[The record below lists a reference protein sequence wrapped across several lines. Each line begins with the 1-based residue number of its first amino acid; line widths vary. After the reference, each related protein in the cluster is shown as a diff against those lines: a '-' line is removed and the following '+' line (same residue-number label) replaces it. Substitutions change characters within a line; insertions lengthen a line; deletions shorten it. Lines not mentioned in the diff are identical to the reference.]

1 MVIIALHFDSK
12 LKTPKGTYQDINNS
26 LAEYLFPETKFAL
39 AEIEEEVTKPE
50 DLALPSM
57 TPEFSSGKKVYFA
70 SEEIRDKVYP
80 VLSDGAAYG
89 SLVFTPCKDFKELKD
104 VRILVVD
111 DETGENGG
119 VMSHEKAQR
128 MVGDCYGRM
137 TPELGQVLTGNGN
150 IPFQFRIGIKPQDGN
165 DVYRIAKGTLAVSNQ
180 LEALGQPRLSQLPDG
195 TTKVKVGYDL
205 VLATSSF
212 KGRKDKSK
220 IQPGEYNL
228 TVGIGVKT
236 LAKRSKHSL
245 GTQILVNYPK
255 GVEADILP
263 IIKNQAQELAAVQ
276 SDPRKVSQYIV
287 EKNEKRMQLAAEKDE
302 LGNFDDVFGVSEQ
315 LREDK
320 FSNLLK
326 ICVEHN
332 PQLLEHPY
340 IVNRLESLIRN
351 EWLDI
356 ATGRS
361 IEFQSALAQPS
372 LELKEDEVCVPNI
385 PEGEKLIVTRSPL
398 INSNGVITLTNKHL
412 PEFAQEKGTIHIHPK
427 TAAAYLQADFDG
439 DRLAYEQASR
449 YPTLAA
455 EIEEKQRPENR
466 HAEVIKAAKIP
477 YQAKSFAEIA
487 LAASSNDIGSIANS
501 IQKAVAITNEIDF
514 LPQQKIPQF
523 VKKLTVQARAIAH
536 QDLSEI
542 PQEKNEQATALQSKA
557 RTIVENADDTQQV
570 LEIGKR
576 MFFETVDLLS
586 NELQT
591 AADGPKSAARPK
603 ERVLEFAEIIL
614 EARDVAWIQAKKN
627 PNVFLN
633 EPLKTENYS
642 PIDRIASVAN
652 LQWQDHH
659 LEKLPT
665 DQFRN
670 FFPKDFTPETLQR
683 AKEVVQTYNALYR
696 DAVKLEERSK
706 TESNYQL
713 RVTSQTSGKEIIL
726 TDISKYNHP
735 DVWSAKTLDIRL
747 CRDSEVAERS
757 RSEGTLVG
765 VAKTQEGEWKTVGKV
780 AQSSIKEHNLQ
791 ERMTLFQAK
800 TELKPG
806 ITQAEID
813 AKFQE
818 ANNFADSIRNQT
830 DKPNE
835 LQAAIWD
842 VAHASAQKGYQYYSR
857 ASAAFNIF
865 PDLVVEQ
872 AKEFQFE
879 AIKLAG
885 LHHPTNEW
893 GEQLNHKTVDFEIA
907 LETRV
912 GHPNVNKR
920 VVLVEGKQLAPVSE
934 SDYHP
939 PIGTTGKATILPA
952 PSTSLTAT
960 TPKGNT
966 LKITQLTKHDFA
978 GQEFSKTP
986 ATLTIA
992 FKNTTPVVKIGDNVL
1007 GVLDKESCEKLQ
1019 KAGRYKPGVEIQVEL
1034 QNNRASTAMLHVDK
1048 HCLQFP
1054 EDWIRE
1060 ADASKQAWI
1069 QENLQLSE
1077 VKVLETK
1084 PYQRSEWEMKMT
1096 KTALRELNGVQ
1107 PNSLGNRVKCF
1118 GEYVAIYNDKEQC
1131 LKIRDVEGTRGVI
1144 YQAKRGKPPDV
1155 ERFTQPEKQMF
1166 QTLELK
1172 RKSNEASL

>member
-12 LKTPKGTYQDINNS
+12 LKTPKGTHQDINNS

-39 AEIEEEVTKPE
+39 AEIEEGVTKPE

-104 VRILVVD
+104 VRILVID

-119 VMSHEKAQR
+119 VMSNEQAKR

-150 IPFQFRIGIKPQDGN
+150 TPFQFRIGIKPQEGN

-205 VLATSSF
+205 VLANSSF
-212 KGRKDKSK
+212 KGRKDESK

-287 EKNEKRMQLAAEKDE
+287 EKNEKRMQLAAEKEE

-372 LELKEDEVCVPNI
+372 LELQEDEVCVPNI

-449 YPTLAA
+449 YPTLAV

-514 LPQQKIPQF
+514 LPQQKIPPF

-591 AADGPKSAARPK
+591 AADGPKSAARPN

-633 EPLKTENYS
+633 EALKTENYS

-670 FFPKDFTPETLQR
+670 FFPKYFTPETLQR

-800 TELKPG
+800 TELKSG

-813 AKFQE
+813 AKFQQ
-818 ANNFADSIRNQT
+818 ANNFANSIRNQT
-830 DKPNE
+830 DKGKE

-842 VAHASAQKGYQYYSR
+842 AAHASAQKGYQYYSR

-865 PDLVVEQ
+865 PDLVAEQ

-879 AIKLAG
+879 TIKLAG

-893 GEQLNHKTVDFEIA
+893 GDQLNHKTVDFEIA

-920 VVLVEGKQLAPVSE
+920 VVLVEGKQLAPISE

-939 PIGTTGKATILPA
+939 PIGTTGKATIRPA

-978 GQEFSKTP
+978 GQEFSKIP

-1019 KAGRYKPGVEIQVEL
+1019 KTGRYKPGVEIQVEL

-1048 HCLQFP
+1048 HSLKFP
-1054 EDWIRE
+1054 EAWIRE

-1069 QENLQLSE
+1069 QENLE
-1077 VKVLETK
+1077 AK
-1084 PYQRSEWEMKMT
+1084 PYQRPEWETKMA
-1096 KTALRELNGVQ
+1096 KAAFRELNAIQ
-1107 PNSLGNRVKCF
+1107 PNSLGNRVTGF

-1144 YQAKRGKPPDV
+1144 YQAKRGEPPDV
-1155 ERFTQPEKQMF
+1155 ERFTQPEKHMF
-1166 QTLELK
+1166 QHLELN
-1172 RKSNEASL
+1172 RKSNTVEASL